1 MNAVL
6 DGLGALTEPGVIGGL
21 VLGTVLGMLVGT
33 FPGISVT
40 MAVALASGFTLTL
53 EPVQGLAVLLPI
65 YVAASFGDRVP
76 AILINT
82 PGTPAS
88 IASTF
93 DGFPLARQGK
103 AGLALTVSAVGSLV
117 GGLAGIILFIVAANP
132 LASVALQFGPAEMFA
147 LVVFG
152 LTMMVTVAEG
162 QLVKG
167 LFAGLAGL
175 LLGVVGLDPITGDP
189 RLTFGVEL
197 LTSGL
202 PFIAVIIG
210 LFGIAEVFEQM
221 LTHRK
226 GESTVITQMGRW
238 TPTREERRRIRKP
251 IAIGSGVGVVVGVMP
266 AAGGDIAGLVSWTQ
280 ARRSSRRPEE
290 FGKGS
295 LEGLAAADTANNA
308 QVGGALITS
317 FALGLPGDSVSAV
330 LLGSM
335 IIWGLTPGP
344 TLFRDHPDLI
354 TTVSAILLL
363 ATVLAFLLSL
373 LRLRGVVRLLDLP
386 RHYLWSTILICC
398 AVGTYSINNNPGDVL
413 VMLIAGLV
421 GLAMRRY
428 GFPAG
433 PLVLGLLL
441 GPLAEANLRRTLVIG
456 GPGEIFTN
464 PIAAALL
471 VLSVL
476 ALAWPLLRRRTRA
489 SLAAGRTP
497 EGSLPSPNPP
507 EGPPS

>member
-1 MNAVL
+1 MNAIA
-6 DGLGALTEPGVIGGL
+6 DGLGALAEPGVLAGML
-21 VLGTVLGMLVGT
+21 LGTVLGMLVGT

-117 GGLAGIILFIVAANP
+117 GGLAGIVLFVVAADP
-132 LASVALQFGPAEMFA
+132 LADAALRFGPAEMFA

-152 LTMMVTVAEG
+152 LTMMVSVAEG

-189 RLTFGVEL
+189 RMTFGL
-197 LTSGL
+197 DALTSGL

-221 LTHRK
+221 LTHRE
-226 GESTVITQMGRW
+226 GASTVVTQMGRW
-238 TPTREERRRIRKP
+238 TPTREERRLIRKP
-251 IAIGSGVGVVVGVMP
+251 IAMGSGIGVVVGAMP
-266 AAGGDIAGLVSWTQ
+266 AAGGDIAGLVSWSQ
-280 ARRSSRRPEE
+280 ARRSSKRPEE

-354 TTVSAILLL
+354 ATVSGILLL
-363 ATVLAFLLSL
+363 ATVLAFALSL

-386 RHYLWSTILICC
+386 RHYLWGAILVCC
-398 AVGTYSINNNPGDVL
+398 AVGTYSINNRPGDVL

-441 GPLAEANLRRTLVIG
+441 GPLAEANLRRALVIG
-456 GPGEIFTN
+456 GPGEILTS
-464 PIAAALL
+464 PIAGALL
-471 VLSVL
+471 AVSAL
-476 ALAWPLLRRRTRA
+476 ALAWPFLSRRRRRPA
-489 SLAAGRTP
+489 VDPREPADMG
-497 EGSLPSPNPP
+497 G
-507 EGPPS
+507 